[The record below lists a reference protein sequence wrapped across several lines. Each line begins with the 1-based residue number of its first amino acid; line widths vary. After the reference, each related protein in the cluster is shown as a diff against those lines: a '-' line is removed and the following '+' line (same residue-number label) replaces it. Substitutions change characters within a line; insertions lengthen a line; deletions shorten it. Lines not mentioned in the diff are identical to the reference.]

1 MTTTISIAD
10 ARSAFGDIINRAHYA
25 DERVVLEKRGK
36 PVAALISIADLET
49 LEALENA
56 ADIRALEE
64 AKAEDDGTRYTLE
77 EVEAEINK

>member
-10 ARSAFGDIINRAHYA
+10 ARSTFGDIINRAHYA
-25 DERVVLEKRGK
+25 GERVVLEKRGK

-49 LEALENA
+49 LKALENA